1 MPTALRSIL
10 SLLLVAPSAG
20 FRCAPAAIRTGYPA
34 AARQPLPPAMEFGKG
49 FGSYYSGW
57 IDFVKEYPQEDRN
70 AYPALFE
77 LPKDCYEVKLD
88 KPLGIAFE
96 EGSDGGVVVQY
107 LVEGGNAEQSGV
119 ISAGDALLAT
129 TACMGRD
136 GTFERKVIPSRFL
149 DFDTIMGEAAARGTA
164 GRVAGA
170 ALMPCLWSR
179 CDRLQRAKI
188 QQDEDQRRDPAV
200 CTARRADPPRPAR
213 LRPSAIRRPCTVPG
227 APMENEGDPYDGG
240 SRGVK
245 DYLKSLEFPKDSPW
259 LKR

>member
-20 FRCAPAAIRTGYPA
+20 FRCAPAALRTGYPA

-149 DFDTIMGEAAARGTA
+149 DFDTIMGAIGSNEPKFSKTRTNDVILQFAR
-164 GRVAGA
+164 
-170 ALMPCLWSR
+170 
-179 CDRLQRAKI
+179 
-188 QQDEDQRRDPAV
+188 
-200 CTARRADPPRPAR
+200 
-213 LRPSAIRRPCTVPG
+213 PG

-245 DYLKSLEFPKDSPW
+245 AFLKSLEFPKDSPW

>member
-1 MPTALRSIL
+1 
-10 SLLLVAPSAG
+10 
-20 FRCAPAAIRTGYPA
+20 
-34 AARQPLPPAMEFGKG
+34 MEFGKG

-213 LRPSAIRRPCTVPG
+213 LRPSAITLHRARRADGERGRPVRRRLARRQGIPQVPRVPKG
-227 APMENEGDPYDGG
+227 LAVAQALTRTGPHYFLDMLCLRSAAY
-240 SRGVK
+240 SRTRQLCRG
-245 DYLKSLEFPKDSPW
+245 
-259 LKR
+259 